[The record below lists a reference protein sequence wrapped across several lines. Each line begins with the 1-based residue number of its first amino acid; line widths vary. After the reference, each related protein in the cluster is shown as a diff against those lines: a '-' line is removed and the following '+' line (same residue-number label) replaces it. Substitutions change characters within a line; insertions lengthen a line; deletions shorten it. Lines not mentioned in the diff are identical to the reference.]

1 MASLIANHG
10 FALPALLSS
19 HRQQHIFA
27 APPSLWKT
35 VTALVRIH
43 DHNPLSSW
51 VNAIRSRRLQA
62 ACTTS
67 IMGPARHCVPI
78 TLVVCVVISLAS
90 AGETWPRHERDAL
103 PIPWQDEATGSTE
116 DAVAGPSTPTPSPTQ
131 SPTGAPTQSPE
142 QPMTGAGCGISI
154 GSRELCATLATGER
168 CATEA
173 EVAAICA
180 AECCDPEAENHFVD
194 GGIDASVSSVAPTPA
209 PARWALQEATPIRV
223 SDHCDLTDIGGEA
236 LCQLQATPASC
247 LTDLEISIL
256 CSHTCCHLQFTLAP
270 TTAPFSSTP
279 STAPSQVPSYT
290 GHCPTQFDLMLL
302 LGKQMT
308 PYLTPTRICL
318 FNCTV
323 RGP

>member
-90 AGETWPRHERDAL
+90 AGGTWPRQRR
-103 PIPWQDEATGSTE
+103 QDEATGSTE
-116 DAVAGPSTPTPSPTQ
+116 DANAVAAPSTPTPSPTQ
-131 SPTGAPTQSPE
+131 SPTQSRE
-142 QPMTGAGCGISI
+142 QPMAGAGCGISI
-154 GSRELCATLATGER
+154 GSREFCATLATAER

-180 AECCDPEAENHFVD
+180 AECCDPDAEA
-194 GGIDASVSSVAPTPA
+194 GIGASGTSVAPTPALARASVSSVAPTLA
-209 PARWALQEATPIRV
+209 PSE
-223 SDHCDLTDIGGEA
+223 DHCDPFDIGGEA
-236 LCQLQATPASC
+236 LCQLQATPANC
-247 LTDLEISIL
+247 LADPEIQIL
-256 CSHTCCHLQFTLAP
+256 CSHTCCQPLFTPAP
-270 TTAPFSSTP
+270 TT
-279 STAPSQVPSYT
+279 TAPSQVPSYT